1 MNTFAKRAVGCVM
14 SAAALHA
21 LSARAL
27 AWQASEPKPDA
38 KSETKSDTKSLQE
51 RVEALEKKLESSD
64 TMRSYWNRGLKF
76 ESADKNFTFGVDG
89 RIHFDSEFNQTEK
102 DLEQTN
108 VYNTPGNSTVGSPGG
123 PTNIGGQTND
133 WEIRRARINL
143 NGKLYQHFE
152 FVDQFDFAGGGNGGN
167 GVQQKDVYV
176 GAYNLGDWIPDVR
189 AGQFYEPMGLDQM
202 TSDNDM
208 AMLEFAA
215 PTNAF
220 LPGRSPGFMLRK
232 AMKDDKIERFTW
244 AAGIFRPD
252 SGDNGVGAK
261 GTGGY
266 ALTGRL
272 TGLPWY
278 DNGNLLHVGIA
289 ASERSLAA
297 APTTGGASATPTLT
311 FSSNPEAHLMSTMIS
326 TGAIPADGELKL
338 DGELAWIYDAFSFQS
353 EYYIDKVDVASGSA
367 INNPTFTGYYAQVAY
382 TLTGERRP
390 WKGADAFFGGIT
402 PSHNAFVNG
411 GMGAWEVALRWSNVD
426 LTDGS
431 LATGVRGGS
440 VDVVTLGLNWYANN
454 SVRVMWDLSRADVN
468 TDDPGLGQGGV
479 TNILQMR
486 VQVAF

>member
-1 MNTFAKRAVGCVM
+1 MNAIAKRALGCAIVV
-14 SAAALHA
+14 A
-21 LSARAL
+21 
-27 AWQASEPKPDA
+27 AWQALGNDALARQAGDPKPDA
-38 KSETKSDTKSLQE
+38 KNEPKSEQKSDQKSLEE
-51 RVEALEKKLESSD
+51 RVQALEKKLESSD
-64 TMRSYWNRGLKF
+64 TLRSYWNRGLKF

-89 RIHFDSEFNQTEK
+89 RIHFDSEFNKTDR
-102 DLEQTN
+102 DLERTS
-108 VYNTPGNSTVGSPGG
+108 VYTAPGNVATATP
-123 PTNIGGQTND
+123 IGGQTND

-167 GVQQKDVYV
+167 GVQMKDVYV
-176 GAYNLGDWIPDVR
+176 GAYALGDWIPDIR

-208 AMLEFAA
+208 VMLEFAA
-215 PTNAF
+215 PTNTF

-232 AMKDDKIERFTW
+232 AMKDDKVERFTW
-244 AAGIFRPD
+244 AAGVFRPD
-252 SGDNGVGAK
+252 SGDNGVGVK

-289 ASERSLAA
+289 ASERSIGA
-297 APTTGGASATPTLT
+297 APTTGGVTATPTLT
-311 FSSNPEAHLMSTMIS
+311 YSSNPEAHLLSNMIS

-338 DGELAWIYDAFSFQS
+338 DGEVAWIYNAFSFQG
-353 EYYIDKVDVASGSA
+353 EYYWDKVNVASPSA

-390 WKGADAFFGGIT
+390 WKGADAYFGGIT
-402 PSHNAFVNG
+402 PSHNAFQNG

-440 VDVVTLGLNWYANN
+440 IDVLTLGLNWYANN
-454 SVRVMWDLSRADVN
+454 CVRVMWDLSRADVN
-468 TDDPGLGQGGV
+468 TDDPGLGKGGV
-479 TNILQMR
+479 SDILQMR
-486 VQVAF
+486 VQVVF